1 MEPIRERTMN
11 KHTAIILTFMTMAT
25 VLGNVAPARAMTENG
40 IPFADFKGLSTSVAS
55 FHRWIDNPMNKTP
68 PTYADHSRDI
78 PTDNAEQNA
87 DDDSHP
93 FAESIGLQLGTWSVT
108 GEHTTRSASFAASSG
123 GGDVQTQMGLVQ
135 LSYDFNLGPDS
146 RAKPYVSAG
155 AGVATHEIWK
165 GGINTNGLDV
175 DDRVV
180 TPAWQVGGGMNYRL
194 TDQLWFNG
202 DYRFTGTPS
211 LRDDGYNLGGNDHQM
226 RMGVTYEMSADRIVA
241 RTPGAADRA
250 PPPPFAE

>member
-1 MEPIRERTMN
+1 MELIRERSMN
-11 KHTAIILTFMTMAT
+11 KHTAIILTFITL
-25 VLGNVAPARAMTENG
+25 VSLLGNATRAHAAMDGEGG
-40 IPFADFKGLSTSVAS
+40 IPFADFKGLSTSVTS
-55 FHRWIDNPMNKTP
+55 FHRWIENPMNKTP
-68 PTYADHSRDI
+68 PTHAEH
-78 PTDNAEQNA
+78 TDASEQSSDEGA
-87 DDDSHP
+87 HP

-108 GEHTTRSASFAASSG
+108 GEQTTRSASFAASSG
-123 GGDVQTQMGLVQ
+123 SGDVETHLGLVQ

-155 AGVATHEIWK
+155 AGIATHEIWK
-165 GGINTNGLDV
+165 GGINTNGLDA

-226 RMGVTYEMSADRIVA
+226 RMGLTYEMSADRIIA
-241 RTPGAADRA
+241 KAPAAGDRA
-250 PPPPFAE
+250 PPPPFAD